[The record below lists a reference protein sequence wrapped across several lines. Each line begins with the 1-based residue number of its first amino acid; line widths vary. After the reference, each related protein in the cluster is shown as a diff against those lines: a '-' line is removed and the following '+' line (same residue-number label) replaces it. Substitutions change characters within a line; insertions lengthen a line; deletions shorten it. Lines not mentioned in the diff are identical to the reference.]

1 MNYAER
7 ERKFVS
13 NFRALYSKTKRLS
26 VRTDV
31 KVDVKIEFEITCES

>member
-7 ERKFVS
+7 ERKVIP
-13 NFRALYSKTKRLS
+13 NFRVLYSMRKRVP

-31 KVDVKIEFEITCES
+31 KVDVKIEFESTCEL